1 MTSTA
6 GAASVAEIP
15 VTPVETKVYSHR
27 QIMVIMSG
35 LMLGM
40 LLAALDQTIVATA
53 LPTIVGDLGG
63 LNHLSWVVTAYLV
76 ASTVTTPLYGK
87 FSDIYGRK
95 RTFQFAIVVFLFG
108 SALAGLSQ
116 SMIELI
122 AFRGLQG
129 IGAGGLMT
137 LAMTIIG
144 DVVPPRQRGR
154 YQGYMGA
161 VFALASV
168 IGPLLGGFFVDQLS
182 WRWVFYVNIP
192 VGAVAL
198 VVTSTV
204 LDLPYTRM
212 VHRIDYAGTV
222 LLVSAVGSILLA
234 VTWGGTQYAWGSPVI
249 IALSVVGAILLVAFV
264 AVERRAAEPVLPL
277 HLFRNRVFAVSTAT
291 MFIVGLAMFGGIIY
305 LPLFLQVV
313 GRKSATSAGL
323 LLLPLILGIV
333 FTSIVSG
340 RVISRTGR
348 YKAFPVVGMLVM
360 SLGLYLL
367 STMGPTTT
375 EVSAGVYMIVL
386 GLGLGMVMQV
396 LVLAVQNAVERRDL
410 GTATGAATFLRSM
423 GGSFGVALFGAVLSN
438 RLATNLAD
446 MLPGGHLPAGVSEST
461 LRGSP
466 KVILSLPPGVRR
478 IVIDAFARSIDT
490 VFLAAVPIAL
500 AGFALTLLL
509 RELPLRTTQDAVPEP
524 LAPGVDELDGRPHRD
539 VVAAQD
545 RT

>member
-1 MTSTA
+1 MAAEHVA
-6 GAASVAEIP
+6 GQGQPRIY
-15 VTPVETKVYSHR
+15 THR
-27 QIMVIMSG
+27 QIMIILGG

-63 LNHLSWVVTAYLV
+63 LNHLSWVVTSYLV

-87 FSDIYGRK
+87 ISDLYGRK
-95 RTFQFAIVVFLFG
+95 KVFQFAIVVFLIG

-116 SMIELI
+116 NMTELI

-129 IGAGGLMT
+129 LGAGGLMT

-144 DVVPPRQRGR
+144 DIVPPRERGR

-182 WRWVFYVNIP
+182 WRWVFYVNLP

-198 VVTSTV
+198 VVTSAV
-204 LDLPYTRM
+204 LDLP
-212 VHRIDYAGTV
+212 HRRISHSIDYLGTA
-222 LLVSAVGSILLA
+222 LLVGSVGSILLA
-234 VTWGGTQYAWGSPVI
+234 VTWGGTEYAWGSSTI
-249 IALSVVGAILLVAFV
+249 ITLAIVGAALLAAFI
-264 AVERRAAEPVLPL
+264 AVERRVAEPVLPPY
-277 HLFRNRVFAVSTAT
+277 LFRNRVFTVATAV

-313 GRKSATSAGL
+313 TGRSATNAGL
-323 LLLPLILGIV
+323 LLLPLILGIM
-333 FTSIVSG
+333 FTAILSG

-348 YKAFPVVGMLVM
+348 YKAFPVAGMLVM
-360 SLGLYLL
+360 AAGMYLL

-375 EVSAGVYMIVL
+375 TLETSAYMVVL

-396 LVLAVQNAVERRDL
+396 LVLAVQNAVDHRDL

-446 MLPGGHLPAGVSEST
+446 LLPGGRLPPGISPDT
-461 LRGSP
+461 LKGSP
-466 KVILSLPPGVRR
+466 AAILSLPDAVRGP
-478 IVIDAFARSIDT
+478 VIEAFARSIDT
-490 VFLAAVPIAL
+490 VFLAGVPIAL
-500 AGFALTLLL
+500 IGFAISLLL
-509 RELPLRTTQDAVPEP
+509 REEPLRTTGVGPEAVME
-524 LAPGVDELDGRPHRD
+524 
-539 VVAAQD
+539 VAAMDVQPAEE
-545 RT
+545 RVSSPS

>member
-1 MTSTA
+1 M
-6 GAASVAEIP
+6 AAEDTRGV
-15 VTPVETKVYSHR
+15 VKVYTHR
-27 QIMVIMSG
+27 QIMVILGG

-87 FSDIYGRK
+87 VSDLFGRK
-95 RTFQFAIVVFLFG
+95 RVFQFAIVVFLFG

-116 SMIELI
+116 NMLELI

-129 IGAGGLMT
+129 VGAGGLIT

-144 DVVPPRQRGR
+144 DIVPPRERGR

-182 WRWVFYVNIP
+182 WRWVFYVNLP

-198 VVTSTV
+198 VVTSIV
-204 LDLPYTRM
+204 LDLPSRR
-212 VHRIDYAGTV
+212 VSHQIDYLGTA
-222 LLVSAVGSILLA
+222 LLVGAVCSILLA
-234 VTWGGTQYAWGSPVI
+234 VTWGGTQYAWGSTI
-249 IALSVVGAILLVAFV
+249 IISLAIGGAILLAAFIS
-264 AVERRAAEPVLPL
+264 VERRVAEPVLPPY
-277 HLFRNRVFAVSTAT
+277 LFRNRVFTVATAT

-313 GRKSATSAGL
+313 GGRSATNAGL
-323 LLLPLILGIV
+323 LLLPLILGLM
-333 FTSIVSG
+333 FTAILSG

-348 YKAFPVVGMLVM
+348 YKAFPVTGMLVM
-360 SLGLYLL
+360 AVGMYLL
-367 STMGPTTT
+367 STMGPTTG
-375 EVSAGVYMIVL
+375 EVGASAYMVVL

-396 LVLAVQNAVERRDL
+396 LVLAVQNAVDPRDL

-423 GGSFGVALFGAVLSN
+423 GGSFGVALLGAVLSN

-446 MLPGGHLPAGVSEST
+446 LLPGGHLPPGVSPDT
-461 LRGSP
+461 LKGSP
-466 KVILSLPPGVRR
+466 AAILALPPAVRAP
-478 IVIDAFARSIDT
+478 VVEAFARSIDT
-490 VFLAAVPIAL
+490 VFLVGVPIAIV
-500 AGFALTLLL
+500 GFAITLLL
-509 RELPLRTTQDAVPEP
+509 REVPLRSSAPAQVESVAGADGSEP
-524 LAPGVDELDGRPHRD
+524 APAEPPISSRS
-539 VVAAQD
+539 
-545 RT
+545 

>member
-1 MTSTA
+1 
-6 GAASVAEIP
+6 
-15 VTPVETKVYSHR
+15 
-27 QIMVIMSG
+27 
-35 LMLGM
+35 
-40 LLAALDQTIVATA
+40 
-53 LPTIVGDLGG
+53 
-63 LNHLSWVVTAYLV
+63 
-76 ASTVTTPLYGK
+76 
-87 FSDIYGRK
+87 
-95 RTFQFAIVVFLFG
+95 
-108 SALAGLSQ
+108 
-116 SMIELI
+116 
-122 AFRGLQG
+122 
-129 IGAGGLMT
+129 
-137 LAMTIIG
+137 
-144 DVVPPRQRGR
+144 
-154 YQGYMGA
+154 
-161 VFALASV
+161 
-168 IGPLLGGFFVDQLS
+168 
-182 WRWVFYVNIP
+182 
-192 VGAVAL
+192 
-198 VVTSTV
+198 
-204 LDLPYTRM
+204 
-212 VHRIDYAGTV
+212 
-222 LLVSAVGSILLA
+222 
-234 VTWGGTQYAWGSPVI
+234 
-249 IALSVVGAILLVAFV
+249 
-264 AVERRAAEPVLPL
+264 VLPL

-466 KVILSLPPGVRR
+466 KVILSLPPDVRG

-500 AGFALTLLL
+500 AGFAITLLL
-509 RELPLRTTQDAVPEP
+509 RELPLRTTQDGVPEP

>member
-198 VVTSTV
+198 VVTSIV

-212 VHRIDYAGTV
+212 VHRIDWAGTV

-234 VTWGGTQYAWGSPVI
+234 VTWGGTQYAWGSPI
-249 IALSVVGAILLVAFV
+249 IITLGVVGAILLVAFV

-277 HLFRNRVFAVSTAT
+277 YLFRNRVFAVSTAT

-375 EVSAGVYMIVL
+375 EASAGVYMVVL

-410 GTATGAATFLRSM
+410 GTAKGAATFLRSM

-466 KVILSLPPGVRR
+466 KVILSLPPGVRD

-500 AGFALTLLL
+500 AGFAITLLL

-524 LAPGVDELDGRPHRD
+524 LAPGVDELDGRPDRD

>member
-1 MTSTA
+1 VAAEQGA
-6 GAASVAEIP
+6 GQGQPRIY
-15 VTPVETKVYSHR
+15 THR
-27 QIMVIMSG
+27 QIMVILGG

-87 FSDIYGRK
+87 ISDLYGRK
-95 RTFQFAIVVFLFG
+95 KVFQFAIVVFLIG

-116 SMIELI
+116 NMMELI
-122 AFRGLQG
+122 AFRGIQG
-129 IGAGGLMT
+129 VGAGGLMT

-144 DVVPPRQRGR
+144 DVVPPRERGR

-161 VFALASV
+161 VFALSSV

-198 VVTSTV
+198 VVTSAV
-204 LDLPYTRM
+204 LDLP
-212 VHRIDYAGTV
+212 HRRVSHSIDYVGTA
-222 LLVSAVGSILLA
+222 LLVGGVGSVLLA
-234 VTWGGTQYAWGSPVI
+234 VTWGGTQYAWGSPTI
-249 IALSVVGAILLVAFV
+249 IGLAVVGAVLLTTFV
-264 AVERRAAEPVLPL
+264 AVERRAAEPVLPPY
-277 HLFRNRVFAVSTAT
+277 LFRNRVFTVATAT

-313 GRKSATSAGL
+313 TGRSATNAGL
-323 LLLPLILGIV
+323 LLLPLILGIM
-333 FTSIVSG
+333 FTAITSG
-340 RVISRTGR
+340 RIISRTGR
-348 YKAFPVVGMLVM
+348 YKIFPVTGMLVM
-360 SLGLYLL
+360 ALGMYLL

-375 EVSAGVYMIVL
+375 TLDASAFMAVL

-396 LVLAVQNAVERRDL
+396 LILAVQNAVDQRDL

-446 MLPGGHLPAGVSEST
+446 LLPGGSLPPGISPDT
-461 LRGSP
+461 LKGSP
-466 KVILSLPPGVRR
+466 AAILSLPDAVRGP
-478 IVIDAFARSIDT
+478 VIEAFARSIDT
-490 VFLAAVPIAL
+490 VFLAGVPIAII
-500 AGFALTLLL
+500 GFAISLLL
-509 RELPLRTTQDAVPEP
+509 REDPLRSTDAGPAAVMEVAPAEPERAERISSP
-524 LAPGVDELDGRPHRD
+524 S
-539 VVAAQD
+539 
-545 RT
+545 

>member
-15 VTPVETKVYSHR
+15 VTPIETKVYSHR

-198 VVTSTV
+198 VVTSIV

-212 VHRIDYAGTV
+212 VHRIDWAGTG

-249 IALSVVGAILLVAFV
+249 TALAVVGAILLVAFV
-264 AVERRAAEPVLPL
+264 TVEQRAAEPVLPL
-277 HLFRNRVFAVSTAT
+277 YLFKNPVFAVSTAT

-375 EVSAGVYMIVL
+375 EVSAGGYMVVL

-396 LVLAVQNAVERRDL
+396 LVLAVQNSVERRDL

-466 KVILSLPPGVRR
+466 KVILSLPPGVRD
-478 IVIDAFARSIDT
+478 IVIAAFARSIDT

-500 AGFALTLLL
+500 AGFAITLLL
-509 RELPLRTTQDAVPEP
+509 REVPLRTTQDAAPEP
-524 LAPGVDELDGRPHRD
+524 LAPGVDLVDRRPDRD
-539 VVAAQD
+539 VVVAQD
-545 RT
+545 RS

>member
-1 MTSTA
+1 VAAEQGA
-6 GAASVAEIP
+6 GQVQP
-15 VTPVETKVYSHR
+15 RTYTHR
-27 QIMVIMSG
+27 QIMVILGG

-87 FSDIYGRK
+87 ISDLYGRK
-95 RTFQFAIVVFLFG
+95 KIFQFAIVIFLIG
-108 SALAGLSQ
+108 SALSGLSQ
-116 SMIELI
+116 NMTELI
-122 AFRGLQG
+122 AFRGIQG

-144 DVVPPRQRGR
+144 DIVPPRERGR

-161 VFALASV
+161 VFALSSV

-198 VVTSTV
+198 VVTSAV
-204 LDLPYTRM
+204 LDLP
-212 VHRIDYAGTV
+212 HRRVSHSIDYVGTA
-222 LLVSAVGSILLA
+222 LLVGGVGSVLLA
-234 VTWGGTQYAWGSPVI
+234 VTWGGTQYAWGSATI
-249 IALSVVGAILLVAFV
+249 IGLAIVGAVLLAAFV
-264 AVERRAAEPVLPL
+264 AVERRVAEPVLPPY
-277 HLFRNRVFAVSTAT
+277 LFRNRVFTVATAT

-313 GRKSATSAGL
+313 TGRSATNAGL
-323 LLLPLILGIV
+323 LLLPLILGIM
-333 FTSIVSG
+333 FTAITSG
-340 RVISRTGR
+340 RIISRTGR
-348 YKAFPVVGMLVM
+348 YKIFPVTGMLVM
-360 SLGLYLL
+360 ALGMYLL

-375 EVSAGVYMIVL
+375 TLDASAFMVVL

-396 LVLAVQNAVERRDL
+396 LVLAVQNAVDRRDL

-446 MLPGGHLPAGVSEST
+446 LLPGGSLPAGVSPDT
-461 LRGSP
+461 LKGSP
-466 KVILSLPPGVRR
+466 AVILSLPDAVRGP
-478 IVIDAFARSIDT
+478 VIEAFARSIDT
-490 VFLAAVPIAL
+490 VFLAGVPIAIV
-500 AGFALTLLL
+500 GFAISLLL
-509 RELPLRTTQDAVPEP
+509 REEPLRSTDAGPEAVMEVHP
-524 LAPGVDELDGRPHRD
+524 AG
-539 VVAAQD
+539 AAFEGE
-545 RT
+545 RVSTPS

>member
-1 MTSTA
+1 
-6 GAASVAEIP
+6 VAEQGAGQVQP
-15 VTPVETKVYSHR
+15 RVYTHR
-27 QIMVIMSG
+27 QVMVILGG

-87 FSDIYGRK
+87 ISDLYGRK
-95 RTFQFAIVVFLFG
+95 RVFQFAIVVFLVG

-116 SMIELI
+116 NMTELI

-144 DVVPPRQRGR
+144 DIVPPRERGR

-168 IGPLLGGFFVDQLS
+168 VGPLLGGFFVDNLS

-198 VVTSTV
+198 VVTSVV
-204 LDLPYTRM
+204 LDLP
-212 VHRIDYAGTV
+212 HRRVSHSIDYLGTA
-222 LLVSAVGSILLA
+222 LLVGGVGSVLLA
-234 VTWGGTQYAWGSPVI
+234 VTWGGTQYAWSSATI
-249 IALSVVGAILLVAFV
+249 ITLAVVGSVLLAAFI
-264 AVERRAAEPVLPL
+264 AVERRVAEPVLPPY
-277 HLFRNRVFAVSTAT
+277 LFRNRVFAVATAT

-313 GRKSATSAGL
+313 TGRSATNAGL
-323 LLLPLILGIV
+323 LLLPLILGIM
-333 FTSIVSG
+333 FTAILSG

-348 YKAFPVVGMLVM
+348 YKAFPVAGMLVM
-360 SLGLYLL
+360 AFGMYLL
-367 STMGPTTT
+367 STMGQTTST
-375 EVSAGVYMIVL
+375 LETSAYMAVL

-396 LVLAVQNAVERRDL
+396 LVLAVQNAVDKRDL

-423 GGSFGVALFGAVLSN
+423 GGSFGVALFGAVLTNQLASN
-438 RLATNLAD
+438 LREL
-446 MLPGGHLPAGVSEST
+446 LPGG
-461 LRGSP
+461 
-466 KVILSLPPGVRR
+466 SLPPGVSPDTLKGSPAAILSLPDAVRGP
-478 IVIDAFARSIDT
+478 VIEAFARSIDT
-490 VFLAAVPIAL
+490 VFLIGVPIAII
-500 AGFALTLLL
+500 GFAIALLL
-509 RELPLRTTQDAVPEP
+509 REEPLRTTDVGPEAVMEVDPMNVEP
-524 LAPGVDELDGRPHRD
+524 LEERVSSPS
-539 VVAAQD
+539 
-545 RT
+545 

>member
-6 GAASVAEIP
+6 GAVSVAESP
-15 VTPVETKVYSHR
+15 VTPTETKVYSHR

-198 VVTSTV
+198 VVTSIV

-212 VHRIDYAGTV
+212 VHRIDWAGTV

-234 VTWGGTQYAWGSPVI
+234 VTWGGTQYAWGSPI
-249 IALSVVGAILLVAFV
+249 ITALSVVGAILLVAFV
-264 AVERRAAEPVLPL
+264 MVERRAAEPVLPL

-333 FTSIVSG
+333 FTSILSG

-375 EVSAGVYMIVL
+375 EASAGVYMVVL

-438 RLATNLAD
+438 RLATNLAN

-466 KVILSLPPGVRR
+466 KVILSLPPGVRG

-500 AGFALTLLL
+500 AGFAITLLL
-509 RELPLRTTQDAVPEP
+509 RELPLRTTQDAVPVP
-524 LAPGVDELDGRPHRD
+524 SAPGVDELDGRPDRD
-539 VVAAQD
+539 AVAAQD
-545 RT
+545 RA

>member
-1 MTSTA
+1 MAEQGA
-6 GAASVAEIP
+6 GQVQP
-15 VTPVETKVYSHR
+15 RVYTHR
-27 QIMVIMSG
+27 QIMVILGG

-87 FSDIYGRK
+87 ISDLHGRK
-95 RTFQFAIVVFLFG
+95 KVFQFAIVVFLIG

-116 SMIELI
+116 NMTELI

-144 DVVPPRQRGR
+144 DIVPPRERGR

-168 IGPLLGGFFVDQLS
+168 VGPLLGGFFVDNLS

-198 VVTSTV
+198 VVTSVV
-204 LDLPYTRM
+204 LDLP
-212 VHRIDYAGTV
+212 HRRVSHSIDYLGTA
-222 LLVSAVGSILLA
+222 LLVGGVGSVLLA
-234 VTWGGTQYAWGSPVI
+234 VTWGGTQYAWSSSTI
-249 IALSVVGAILLVAFV
+249 IGLAVVGAVLLAAFV
-264 AVERRAAEPVLPL
+264 AVERRVAEPVLPPY
-277 HLFRNRVFAVSTAT
+277 LFRNRVFTVATAT

-313 GRKSATSAGL
+313 TGRSATNAGL
-323 LLLPLILGIV
+323 LLLPLILGIM
-333 FTSIVSG
+333 FTSITSG
-340 RVISRTGR
+340 RIISRTGR
-348 YKAFPVVGMLVM
+348 YKIFPVTGMLVM
-360 SLGLYLL
+360 ALGMYLL

-375 EVSAGVYMIVL
+375 LDASVFMAVL

-396 LVLAVQNAVERRDL
+396 LVLAVQNAVDQRDL

-446 MLPGGHLPAGVSEST
+446 LLPGGSLPPGISPDA
-461 LRGSP
+461 LKGSP
-466 KVILSLPPGVRR
+466 AVILSLPDAVRGP
-478 IVIDAFARSIDT
+478 VIEAFARSIDT
-490 VFLAAVPIAL
+490 VFLAGVPIAII
-500 AGFALTLLL
+500 GFAISLLL
-509 RELPLRTTQDAVPEP
+509 REEPLRSTGVGPESVMEV
-524 LAPGVDELDGRPHRD
+524 APE
-539 VVAAQD
+539 VAEPEGAA
-545 RT
+545 RVSSPS

>member
-1 MTSTA
+1 VA
-6 GAASVAEIP
+6 AEQGAAQVHP
-15 VTPVETKVYSHR
+15 RTYTHR
-27 QIMVIMSG
+27 QILVILGG

-87 FSDIYGRK
+87 ISDLYGRK
-95 RTFQFAIVVFLFG
+95 KVFQFAIVVFLIG

-116 SMIELI
+116 NMLELI
-122 AFRGLQG
+122 AFRGIQG

-144 DVVPPRQRGR
+144 DIVPPRERGR

-161 VFALASV
+161 VFALSSV

-198 VVTSTV
+198 VVTSAV
-204 LDLPYTRM
+204 LDLPSRRIS
-212 VHRIDYAGTV
+212 HSIDYVGTA
-222 LLVSAVGSILLA
+222 LLVGGVGSVLLA
-234 VTWGGTQYAWGSPVI
+234 VTWGGTQYPWSSPTIVRLGV
-249 IALSVVGAILLVAFV
+249 AGAVLLAAFV
-264 AVERRAAEPVLPL
+264 AVERRVAEPVLPPY
-277 HLFRNRVFAVSTAT
+277 LFRNRVFTVATAT

-313 GRKSATSAGL
+313 TGRSATHAGL
-323 LLLPLILGIV
+323 LLLPLILGIM
-333 FTSIVSG
+333 FTAITSG
-340 RVISRTGR
+340 RIISRTGR
-348 YKAFPVVGMLVM
+348 YKIFPVTGMLVM
-360 SLGLYLL
+360 ALGMYLL

-375 EVSAGVYMIVL
+375 TLDASAFMVVL

-396 LVLAVQNAVERRDL
+396 LVLAVQNAVDPRDL

-438 RLATNLAD
+438 RLAANLAD
-446 MLPGGHLPAGVSEST
+446 LLPGGRLPPGSSPDA
-461 LRGSP
+461 LKGSP
-466 KVILSLPPGVRR
+466 AAILSLPEAVRGP
-478 IVIDAFARSIDT
+478 VVEAFARSIDT
-490 VFLAAVPIAL
+490 VFLAGVPIAII
-500 AGFALTLLL
+500 GFAISLLL
-509 RELPLRTTQDAVPEP
+509 REEPLRSTGVGPEAVMEVAPADAEHEETRVSSPS
-524 LAPGVDELDGRPHRD
+524 
-539 VVAAQD
+539 
-545 RT
+545 

>member
-6 GAASVAEIP
+6 GAASVAEIL
-15 VTPVETKVYSHR
+15 VAPVEAKVYSHR

-87 FSDIYGRK
+87 FSDVYGRK

-116 SMIELI
+116 SMSELI

-198 VVTSTV
+198 VVTSIV

-234 VTWGGTQYAWGSPVI
+234 VTWGGTQYAWGSPII
-249 IALSVVGAILLVAFV
+249 IALTVVGAILLVAFV

-305 LPLFLQVV
+305 LPLFLQIV

-333 FTSIVSG
+333 FTSILSG

-375 EVSAGVYMIVL
+375 EVSAGAYMVVL

-466 KVILSLPPGVRR
+466 KVILSLPPGVRS

-500 AGFALTLLL
+500 AGFAITLFL
-509 RELPLRTTQDAVPEP
+509 RELPLRTTQDAVPEVSAAGAG
-524 LAPGVDELDGRPHRD
+524 LLDGRPERD
-539 VVAAQD
+539 PVAAQD

>member
-1 MTSTA
+1 MIIL
-6 GAASVAEIP
+6 G
-15 VTPVETKVYSHR
+15 
-27 QIMVIMSG
+27 G

-63 LNHLSWVVTAYLV
+63 LNHLSWVVTSYLV

-87 FSDIYGRK
+87 ISDLYGRK
-95 RTFQFAIVVFLFG
+95 QVFQFAIVVFLIG

-116 SMIELI
+116 NMTELI

-129 IGAGGLMT
+129 VGAGGLMT

-144 DVVPPRQRGR
+144 DVVPPRERGR

-182 WRWVFYVNIP
+182 WRWVFYVNLP

-198 VVTSTV
+198 VVTSAV
-204 LDLPYTRM
+204 LDLPYRR
-212 VHRIDYAGTV
+212 VSHSIDYVGTA
-222 LLVSAVGSILLA
+222 LLVGSVGSILLA
-234 VTWGGTQYAWGSPVI
+234 VTWGGTQYAWGSPTI
-249 IALSVVGAILLVAFV
+249 ITLAVVGAVLLAAFI
-264 AVERRAAEPVLPL
+264 AVERRVAEPVLPPY
-277 HLFRNRVFAVSTAT
+277 LFRNRVFTVATAT

-313 GRKSATSAGL
+313 TGRSATNAGL
-323 LLLPLILGIV
+323 LLLPLILGIM
-333 FTSIVSG
+333 FTAIVSG

-348 YKAFPVVGMLVM
+348 YKAFPVAGMLVM
-360 SLGLYLL
+360 AAGMYLL

-375 EVSAGVYMIVL
+375 TLETSAYMVVL

-396 LVLAVQNAVERRDL
+396 LVLAVQNAVDQRDL

-446 MLPGGHLPAGVSEST
+446 LLPGGRLPPGISPDA
-461 LRGSP
+461 LKGSP
-466 KVILSLPPGVRR
+466 QAILSLPEAVRGP
-478 IVIDAFARSIDT
+478 VIEAFARSIDT
-490 VFLAAVPIAL
+490 VFLAGVPIAL
-500 AGFALTLLL
+500 IGFAISLLL
-509 RELPLRTTQDAVPEP
+509 REEPLRTTAVGPE
-524 LAPGVDELDGRPHRD
+524 AVMDTAGMD
-539 VVAAQD
+539 VEPAQE
-545 RT
+545 RVSSRS

>member
-198 VVTSTV
+198 VVTSIV

-222 LLVSAVGSILLA
+222 LLVSAVGSILLT
-234 VTWGGTQYAWGSPVI
+234 VTWGGTQYAWGSPII

-313 GRKSATSAGL
+313 GGKRATGAGL

-375 EVSAGVYMIVL
+375 EVSAGVYMVVL

-396 LVLAVQNAVERRDL
+396 LVLAVQNAVERRGL

-438 RLATNLAD
+438 RLATNLAN

-466 KVILSLPPGVRR
+466 KVILSLPPGVRG

>member
-1 MTSTA
+1 VAAEA
-6 GAASVAEIP
+6 GQGEVKIY
-15 VTPVETKVYSHR
+15 THR

-63 LNHLSWVVTAYLV
+63 LNHLSWVVTSYLV

-87 FSDIYGRK
+87 ISDLYGRK
-95 RTFQFAIVVFLFG
+95 HVFQFAIVVFLIG

-116 SMIELI
+116 NMTELI

-129 IGAGGLMT
+129 LGAGGLMV

-168 IGPLLGGFFVDQLS
+168 IGPLMGGFFVDNLS
-182 WRWVFYVNIP
+182 WRWVFYVNLP

-198 VVTSTV
+198 VVTSVV
-204 LDLPYTRM
+204 LDLPYRR
-212 VHRIDYAGTV
+212 VSHQIDYLGTA
-222 LLVSAVGSILLA
+222 LLVGAVGSILLA
-234 VTWGGTQYAWGSPVI
+234 VTWGGTQYAWGSGI
-249 IALSVVGAILLVAFV
+249 ILSLGVVGAVLLIAFV
-264 AVERRAAEPVLPL
+264 TVERRVPEPILPPY
-277 HLFRNRVFAVSTAT
+277 LFKNRVFSVASAT

-313 GRKSATSAGL
+313 GGRSATNAGL

-333 FTSIVSG
+333 FMAIVSG

-348 YKAFPVVGMLVM
+348 YKVFPVVGMLVM
-360 SLGLYLL
+360 AAGMYLL

-375 EVSAGVYMIVL
+375 EVSASAYMVVL

-396 LVLAVQNAVERRDL
+396 LILAVQNSVDRRDL
-410 GTATGAATFLRSM
+410 GVATGAATFLRSM

-438 RLATNLAD
+438 RLATNLAHL
-446 MLPGGHLPAGVSEST
+446 LPGGSLPAGVSPAS
-461 LRGSP
+461 LKGSP
-466 KVILSLPPGVRR
+466 AVILSLPAAVRTP
-478 IVIDAFARSIDT
+478 VIEAFARSIDT

-500 AGFALTLLL
+500 LGFVITLFL
-509 RELPLRTTQDAVPEP
+509 RETPLRSADDVPAEPAAEAPQADAV
-524 LAPGVDELDGRPHRD
+524 
-539 VVAAQD
+539 AAVP
-545 RT
+545 RVSSRS

>member
-6 GAASVAEIP
+6 GAVSVAEIS
-15 VTPVETKVYSHR
+15 VTPAETKVYSHR

-198 VVTSTV
+198 VVTSIV

-212 VHRIDYAGTV
+212 VHRIDWAGTV
-222 LLVSAVGSILLA
+222 LLVSAVGSILLT
-234 VTWGGTQYAWGSPVI
+234 VTWGGTQYAWGSPI
-249 IALSVVGAILLVAFV
+249 IITLAIVGAILLAVFV
-264 AVERRAAEPVLPL
+264 VVERRAAEPVLPL

-375 EVSAGVYMIVL
+375 EASAGVYMVVL

-438 RLATNLAD
+438 RLATNLAN

-466 KVILSLPPGVRR
+466 KVILSLPPGVRG

-500 AGFALTLLL
+500 AGFAITLLL
-509 RELPLRTTQDAVPEP
+509 RELPLRTTQDALPTSS
-524 LAPGVDELDGRPHRD
+524 APGVDLLDGRPDRD

>member
-1 MTSTA
+1 M
-6 GAASVAEIP
+6 
-15 VTPVETKVYSHR
+15 
-27 QIMVIMSG
+27 
-35 LMLGM
+35 
-40 LLAALDQTIVATA
+40 
-53 LPTIVGDLGG
+53 
-63 LNHLSWVVTAYLV
+63 
-76 ASTVTTPLYGK
+76 
-87 FSDIYGRK
+87 
-95 RTFQFAIVVFLFG
+95 
-108 SALAGLSQ
+108 
-116 SMIELI
+116 
-122 AFRGLQG
+122 
-129 IGAGGLMT
+129 
-137 LAMTIIG
+137 
-144 DVVPPRQRGR
+144 
-154 YQGYMGA
+154 
-161 VFALASV
+161 
-168 IGPLLGGFFVDQLS
+168 
-182 WRWVFYVNIP
+182 
-192 VGAVAL
+192 AL
-198 VVTSTV
+198 VVTSIV

-234 VTWGGTQYAWGSPVI
+234 VTWGGTQYAWGSPII

-375 EVSAGVYMIVL
+375 EVSAGVYMVVL

-438 RLATNLAD
+438 RLATNLAN

-466 KVILSLPPGVRR
+466 KVILSLPPGVRG

-500 AGFALTLLL
+500 AGFAITLLL
-509 RELPLRTTQDAVPEP
+509 RELPLRTTQDGVPEP

>member
-1 MTSTA
+1 
-6 GAASVAEIP
+6 
-15 VTPVETKVYSHR
+15 
-27 QIMVIMSG
+27 MVIMSG

-198 VVTSTV
+198 VVTSIV

-212 VHRIDYAGTV
+212 VHRIDWAGTV

-234 VTWGGTQYAWGSPVI
+234 VTWGGTQYAWGSPII
-249 IALSVVGAILLVAFV
+249 IALGVVGAILLVAFV

-277 HLFRNRVFAVSTAT
+277 YLFRNRVFAVSTAT

-333 FTSIVSG
+333 FTSILSG

-375 EVSAGVYMIVL
+375 EVSAGAL
-386 GLGLGMVMQV
+386 HGRARPGPGDGH
-396 LVLAVQNAVERRDL
+396 AGAGAGGAERRRAPRPGHGHRGGDVPAVDGRLVRRRPVRRGALEPPGDEPREHAPRRPPSGRRL
-410 GTATGAATFLRSM
+410 GVDAAGQPEGDPEPAAGRARHRHRRLRALDRHRLSGRRADRPRRALRSPCFCASCHCARRRT
-423 GGSFGVALFGAVLSN
+423 GPRCLQQPEFDGA
-438 RLATNLAD
+438 
-446 MLPGGHLPAGVSEST
+446 
-461 LRGSP
+461 
-466 KVILSLPPGVRR
+466 
-478 IVIDAFARSIDT
+478 
-490 VFLAAVPIAL
+490 
-500 AGFALTLLL
+500 
-509 RELPLRTTQDAVPEP
+509 
-524 LAPGVDELDGRPHRD
+524 
-539 VVAAQD
+539 
-545 RT
+545 

>member
-15 VTPVETKVYSHR
+15 VTPTETKVYSHR

-234 VTWGGTQYAWGSPVI
+234 VTWGGTQYAWGSPI
-249 IALSVVGAILLVAFV
+249 IITLAVVGAILLAAFV
-264 AVERRAAEPVLPL
+264 TVERRAAEPVLPL

-466 KVILSLPPGVRR
+466 KVILSLPPDVRG

-500 AGFALTLLL
+500 AGFAITLLL
-509 RELPLRTTQDAVPEP
+509 RELPLRTTQDGVPEP

>member
-87 FSDIYGRK
+87 FSDVYGRK

-198 VVTSTV
+198 VVTSIV

-234 VTWGGTQYAWGSPVI
+234 VTWGGTQYAWGSPI
-249 IALSVVGAILLVAFV
+249 IITLAVVGAILLAAFV

-375 EVSAGVYMIVL
+375 EVSAGVYMVVL

-438 RLATNLAD
+438 RLATNLAN

-466 KVILSLPPGVRR
+466 KVILSLPPGVRG

-500 AGFALTLLL
+500 AGFAITLLL
-509 RELPLRTTQDAVPEP
+509 RELPLRTTQDGVPEP

>member
-1 MTSTA
+1 
-6 GAASVAEIP
+6 VAEIP
-15 VTPVETKVYSHR
+15 VTPPETKVYSHR

-95 RTFQFAIVVFLFG
+95 RTFQFAIAVFLFG

-198 VVTSTV
+198 VVTSIV

-234 VTWGGTQYAWGSPVI
+234 VTWGGTQYAWGSPI
-249 IALSVVGAILLVAFV
+249 IITLGVVGAILLVAFV
-264 AVERRAAEPVLPL
+264 TVERRAAEPVLPL
-277 HLFRNRVFAVSTAT
+277 YLFKNRVFAVSTAT

-305 LPLFLQVV
+305 LPLFLQIV

-375 EVSAGVYMIVL
+375 EVSAGAYMVVL

-466 KVILSLPPGVRR
+466 KVILSLPPGVRS

-500 AGFALTLLL
+500 AGFAITLLL
-509 RELPLRTTQDAVPEP
+509 RELPLRATQDAVPEP
-524 LAPGVDELDGRPHRD
+524 SAAGVPELDGRPDRD
-539 VVAAQD
+539 PVAAQD
-545 RT
+545 HA

>member
-1 MTSTA
+1 VAAEQGA
-6 GAASVAEIP
+6 GQVHP
-15 VTPVETKVYSHR
+15 RTYTHR
-27 QIMVIMSG
+27 QIMVILGG

-87 FSDIYGRK
+87 ISDLYGRK
-95 RTFQFAIVVFLFG
+95 KVFQFAIVVFLIG

-116 SMIELI
+116 NMMQLI

-129 IGAGGLMT
+129 VGAGGLMT

-144 DVVPPRQRGR
+144 DVVPPRERGR

-161 VFALASV
+161 VFALSSV

-198 VVTSTV
+198 VVTSAV
-204 LDLPYTRM
+204 LDVP
-212 VHRIDYAGTV
+212 HRRVSHSIDYVGTA
-222 LLVSAVGSILLA
+222 LLVGGVGSVLLA
-234 VTWGGTQYAWGSPVI
+234 VTWGGTQYAWGSSTI
-249 IALSVVGAILLVAFV
+249 IALAVVGAVLLSAFI
-264 AVERRAAEPVLPL
+264 AVERRVAEPVLPPY
-277 HLFRNRVFAVSTAT
+277 LFRNRVFTVATAT

-313 GRKSATSAGL
+313 TGRSATNAGL
-323 LLLPLILGIV
+323 LLLPLILGIM
-333 FTSIVSG
+333 FTAITSG
-340 RVISRTGR
+340 RIISRTGR
-348 YKAFPVVGMLVM
+348 YKIFPVTGMLVM
-360 SLGLYLL
+360 ALGMYLL

-375 EVSAGVYMIVL
+375 TLDASVFMAVL

-396 LVLAVQNAVERRDL
+396 LVLAVQNAVDQRDL

-446 MLPGGHLPAGVSEST
+446 LLPGG
-461 LRGSP
+461 
-466 KVILSLPPGVRR
+466 SLPPGISPDTLKGSPAAIRSLPDAVRGP
-478 IVIDAFARSIDT
+478 VIEAFARSIDT
-490 VFLAAVPIAL
+490 VFLAGVPIAII
-500 AGFALTLLL
+500 GFAISLLL
-509 RELPLRTTQDAVPEP
+509 REEPLRSTGVGPEAVMEVAPE
-524 LAPGVDELDGRPHRD
+524 
-539 VVAAQD
+539 VAEPERAA
-545 RT
+545 RVSSPS

>member
-1 MTSTA
+1 V
-6 GAASVAEIP
+6 ASVAELP
-15 VTPVETKVYSHR
+15 VAPLETKVYSHR

-95 RTFQFAIVVFLFG
+95 RTFQFAIVVFLVG

-182 WRWVFYVNIP
+182 WRWVFYVNLP

-198 VVTSTV
+198 VVTSIV

-234 VTWGGTQYAWGSPVI
+234 VTWGGTQYAWGSPI
-249 IALSVVGAILLVAFV
+249 IITLGIVGAILLVAFV
-264 AVERRAAEPVLPL
+264 FVERRAAEPVLPL
-277 HLFRNRVFAVSTAT
+277 HLFRNRVFAVATAT

-313 GRKSATSAGL
+313 GRKSATNAGL

-348 YKAFPVVGMLVM
+348 YKIFPVVGMLVM
-360 SLGLYLL
+360 SAGLYLL

-375 EVSAGVYMIVL
+375 EVSAGAYMIVL

-396 LVLAVQNAVERRDL
+396 LVLAVQNAVDRRDL

-446 MLPGGHLPAGVSEST
+446 MLPGGRLPPGVSESA

-466 KVILSLPPGVRR
+466 KVILSLPPAVRS

-490 VFLAAVPIAL
+490 VFLAAVPIAV
-500 AGFALTLLL
+500 AGFAITLLL
-509 RELPLRTTQDAVPEP
+509 REVPLRATQDGPPAPS
-524 LAPGVDELDGRPHRD
+524 APGVDALDGRSGRD
-539 VVAAQD
+539 PVATQE
-545 RT
+545 RV

>member
-1 MTSTA
+1 VAAEA
-6 GAASVAEIP
+6 GQGDVR
-15 VTPVETKVYSHR
+15 VYSHR
-27 QIMVIMSG
+27 QIMVILSG

-87 FSDIYGRK
+87 ISDLYGRK
-95 RTFQFAIVVFLFG
+95 RVFQFAICVFLIG

-116 SMIELI
+116 NMTELI

-129 IGAGGLMT
+129 LGAGGLMV

-168 IGPLLGGFFVDQLS
+168 IGPLMGGFFVDNLS
-182 WRWVFYVNIP
+182 WRWVFYVNLP

-198 VVTSTV
+198 VVTSVV
-204 LDLPYTRM
+204 LDLPSRRIS
-212 VHRIDYAGTV
+212 HQIDYLGTV
-222 LLVSAVGSILLA
+222 LLVGAVGSILLA
-234 VTWGGTQYAWGSPVI
+234 VTWGGTQYAWGSGI
-249 IALSVVGAILLVAFV
+249 ILSLGVVGAVLLAAFV
-264 AVERRAAEPVLPL
+264 TVERRVAEPILPPY
-277 HLFRNRVFAVSTAT
+277 LFKNRVFSVATAT

-313 GRKSATSAGL
+313 GGRSATNAGL
-323 LLLPLILGIV
+323 LLLPLILGLV
-333 FTSIVSG
+333 GTSIVSG

-348 YKAFPVVGMLVM
+348 YKAFPVAGMLVM
-360 SLGLYLL
+360 AAGMYLL

-375 EVSAGVYMIVL
+375 ELVASAYMLVL

-396 LVLAVQNAVERRDL
+396 LILAVQNSVDRRDL
-410 GTATGAATFLRSM
+410 GVATGAATFLRSM

-438 RLATNLAD
+438 RLATNLAHL
-446 MLPGGHLPAGVSEST
+446 LPGGSLPAGVSPAS
-461 LRGSP
+461 LKGSP
-466 KVILSLPPGVRR
+466 AVILGLPSAVRAP
-478 IVIDAFARSIDT
+478 VIEAFARSIDT

-500 AGFALTLLL
+500 LGFVITLFL
-509 RELPLRTTQDAVPEP
+509 RETPLRSADDVGADLAIAAGPPEATTAVPE
-524 LAPGVDELDGRPHRD
+524 VSSRS
-539 VVAAQD
+539 
-545 RT
+545 

>member
-15 VTPVETKVYSHR
+15 VTPTETKVYSHR

-198 VVTSTV
+198 VVTSIV

-234 VTWGGTQYAWGSPVI
+234 VTWGGTQYAWGSPII
-249 IALSVVGAILLVAFV
+249 IALSVVGAILLAAFV

-375 EVSAGVYMIVL
+375 EVSAGVYMVVL

-466 KVILSLPPGVRR
+466 KVILSLPPGVRG

-500 AGFALTLLL
+500 AGFAITLLL
-509 RELPLRTTQDAVPEP
+509 RELPLRTTQDGVPEP